1 MVERGGIGLAR
12 TIFESL
18 VSQTGGAK
26 DDIA

>member
-18 VSQTGGAK
+18 VSQAREAK
-26 DDIA
+26 DDTA